1 MDMSHDHGGM
11 SMGGTTGGFQMVNK
25 GLAETY
31 WYLIVGFV
39 GALVLIR
46 VVNYV
51 DLRTRY
57 AQSIASSHR
66 QAREEL
72 KDTDWLGCLDASG

>member
-1 MDMSHDHGGM
+1 
-11 SMGGTTGGFQMVNK
+11 MVNK

-57 AQSIASSHR
+57 AQSIISSPR